1 MTRET
6 EEEFRPRIQFLE
18 SILRDIDAKFG
29 QAGVSSTER
38 STTSHLDER
47 ELLRTLTPKA
57 QRTLEHFLFGY

>member
-38 STTSHLDER
+38 STASHWDER
-47 ELLRTLTPKA
+47 ELLGTLTPKA